1 MRETNLGKRLAK
13 KSLVFYSWKDIA
25 NQFDCYVYFKTKKKI
40 RDYNMSKSTHLAHR
54 IQNLQPSAIRELLKH
69 SKMPGVISLAGGI
82 PSSELF
88 DKEGLSQATQIVVD
102 QNFNEAFQYGLTEG
116 NAELRQQLVGLCQQR
131 GITTNPDQLL
141 ITSGSQQ
148 ALDLLI
154 RALADPGDVFVV
166 ERPTY
171 LATLQILSLTDA
183 TVKSVGGD
191 EHGMIVDELEALLKT
206 TRVKG
211 VYLVPTFGNPSGT
224 TLSAARREKLVKLA
238 VEHDFVIIEDD
249 PYGAISFTEEREK
262 TLCQVAAEQGH
273 HDRVVYTS
281 TFSKILAPGLRVGW
295 IILPEWMKQKVAII
309 KQATDLHAN
318 SFSQA
323 LVAAYLTL
331 GRLDPQI
338 ALIREAYKQKC
349 LSLSRYLHEE
359 LGEHISFNQP
369 QGGMFLWATFRYDFD
384 TTKWLQKTLEKGVVY
399 VPGEFFFSDNPD
411 KKTLRF
417 SYATASEEQLHEA
430 VKRLKSAL

>member
-1 MRETNLGKRLAK
+1 MN
-13 KSLVFYSWKDIA
+13 
-25 NQFDCYVYFKTKKKI
+25 
-40 RDYNMSKSTHLAHR
+40 KSTHLAHR

-88 DKEGLSQATQIVVD
+88 DKEGLAQATQIVVE
-102 QNFNEAFQYGLTEG
+102 QNFNDAFQYGLTEG
-116 NAELRQQLVGLCQQR
+116 NVDLRQQLVGLCQQR
-131 GITTNPDQLL
+131 GITTHPEQML

-191 EHGMIVDELEALLKT
+191 EHGMRVDELEELVKT

-224 TLSAARREKLVKLA
+224 TLSTERREKLVKLA
-238 VEHDFVIIEDD
+238 IEHDFVIIEDD
-249 PYGAISFTEEREK
+249 PYGAISFTERREK
-262 TLCQVAAEQGH
+262 TLFQVAAELGNH
-273 HDRVVYTS
+273 ENVVYTS

-318 SFSQA
+318 SFSQS

-338 ALIREAYKQKC
+338 ALIREAYRQKC
-349 LSLSRYLHEE
+349 LSLSRLLHDE

-369 QGGMFLWATFRYDFD
+369 QGGMFLWAKFRYEFD
-384 TTKWLQKTLEKGVVY
+384 TTQWLQQTLEKGVVY
-399 VPGEFFFSDNPD
+399 VPGEFFFSDNAD

-417 SYATASEEQLHEA
+417 SYATASEEQLREA
-430 VKRLKSAL
+430 VKRLRSAL

>member
-1 MRETNLGKRLAK
+1 
-13 KSLVFYSWKDIA
+13 
-25 NQFDCYVYFKTKKKI
+25 
-40 RDYNMSKSTHLAHR
+40 MSKSTHLTHR

>member
-1 MRETNLGKRLAK
+1 MN
-13 KSLVFYSWKDIA
+13 
-25 NQFDCYVYFKTKKKI
+25 
-40 RDYNMSKSTHLAHR
+40 KSTHLAHR

-88 DKEGLSQATQIVVD
+88 DKEGLAQATQIVVE
-102 QNFNEAFQYGLTEG
+102 QNFNDAFQYGLTEG
-116 NAELRQQLVGLCQQR
+116 NVDLRQQLVGLCQQR
-131 GITTNPDQLL
+131 GITTHPEQML

-191 EHGMIVDELEALLKT
+191 EHGMRVDELEELVKT

-224 TLSAARREKLVKLA
+224 TLSTERREKLVKLA
-238 VEHDFVIIEDD
+238 IEHDFVIIEDD
-249 PYGAISFTEEREK
+249 PYGAISFTERREK
-262 TLCQVAAEQGH
+262 TLFQVAAELGNH
-273 HDRVVYTS
+273 ENVVYTS

-318 SFSQA
+318 SFSQS

-338 ALIREAYKQKC
+338 ALIREAYRQKC
-349 LSLSRYLHEE
+349 LSLSRLLHDE

-369 QGGMFLWATFRYDFD
+369 QGGMFLWAKFRYEFD
-384 TTKWLQKTLEKGVVY
+384 TTQWLQQTLEKGVVY
-399 VPGEFFFSDNPD
+399 VPGEFFFSDNAD

-430 VKRLKSAL
+430 VKRLRSAL

>member
-1 MRETNLGKRLAK
+1 
-13 KSLVFYSWKDIA
+13 
-25 NQFDCYVYFKTKKKI
+25 
-40 RDYNMSKSTHLAHR
+40 MSQSTHLAHL
-54 IQNLQPSAIRELLKH
+54 IQNLQPSAIREILKH

>member
-1 MRETNLGKRLAK
+1 
-13 KSLVFYSWKDIA
+13 
-25 NQFDCYVYFKTKKKI
+25 
-40 RDYNMSKSTHLAHR
+40 MSNSKHLAQR

-88 DKEGLSQATQIVVD
+88 DKEGLVQATQMVVE
-102 QNFNEAFQYGLTEG
+102 QNFNDAFQYGLTEG
-116 NAELRQQLVGLCQQR
+116 NVELRQHLVGLCQER
-131 GITTNPDQLL
+131 GITTHADQLL

-154 RALADPGDVFVV
+154 RALADSGDVFIV

-183 TVKSVGGD
+183 SVQSVGSD

-211 VYLVPTFGNPSGT
+211 VYIVPTFGNPSGT
-224 TLSAARREKLVKLA
+224 TLSAERREKLVKLA
-238 VEHDFVIIEDD
+238 IEHDFVIIEDD
-249 PYGAISFTEEREK
+249 PYGAINFSESREK
-262 TLCQVAAEQGH
+262 TLFEIAAQRGNH
-273 HDRVVYTS
+273 TQVVYTS

-318 SFSQA
+318 SFSQS

-331 GRLDPQI
+331 GRLNPQI
-338 ALIREAYKQKC
+338 ALIRDVYKQKC
-349 LSLSRYLHEE
+349 LSLSGFLQDE

-369 QGGMFLWATFRYDFD
+369 QGGMFLWAKFRYQFD
-384 TTKWLQKTLEKGVVY
+384 TTKWLQQTLAKGVVY
-399 VPGEFFFSDNPD
+399 VPGEFFFSDHAD
-411 KKTLRF
+411 KGTLRF
-417 SYATASEEQLHEA
+417 SYATATEEQLHEA
-430 VKRLKSAL
+430 VKRLKAAL

>member
-1 MRETNLGKRLAK
+1 MN
-13 KSLVFYSWKDIA
+13 
-25 NQFDCYVYFKTKKKI
+25 
-40 RDYNMSKSTHLAHR
+40 KSTHLAHR

-88 DKEGLSQATQIVVD
+88 DKEGLAQATQIVVE
-102 QNFNEAFQYGLTEG
+102 QNFNDAFQYGLTEG
-116 NAELRQQLVGLCQQR
+116 NVDLRQQLVGLCQQR
-131 GITTNPDQLL
+131 GITTHPEQML

-191 EHGMIVDELEALLKT
+191 EHGMRVDELEELVKT

-224 TLSAARREKLVKLA
+224 TLSTERREKLVKLA
-238 VEHDFVIIEDD
+238 IEHDFVIIEDD
-249 PYGAISFTEEREK
+249 PYGAISFTERREK
-262 TLCQVAAEQGH
+262 TLFQIAAELGNH
-273 HDRVVYTS
+273 ENVVYTS

-318 SFSQA
+318 SFSQS

-338 ALIREAYKQKC
+338 ALIREAYRQKC
-349 LSLSRYLHEE
+349 LSLSRLLHDE

-369 QGGMFLWATFRYDFD
+369 QGGMFLWAKFRYEFD
-384 TTKWLQKTLEKGVVY
+384 TTQWLQQTLEKGVVY
-399 VPGEFFFSDNPD
+399 VPGEFFFSDNAD

-417 SYATASEEQLHEA
+417 SYATASEEQLREA
-430 VKRLKSAL
+430 VKRLRSAL